1 MITISA
7 KKHAQL
13 SSTSAFGA
21 MGKLDTHPFIGSRI
35 FIDRSSKT
43 TSRTTVFPS
52 ALVALD
58 MTTSG
63 VTLPSTGSKETTQK
77 AVNKLKKLS
86 GLTWEQLAKLFD
98 VSRRSL
104 HAWASGQPL
113 SPPNQQKL
121 DRLLNTIEHI
131 NRGSASLNRSLLL
144 KPDSDGRSPFDLLVA
159 GEHEKVKQILG
170 FGNAPKKPQL
180 KPLSKDAYRSR
191 MPPNPADLVDA
202 LQDTIHREVGRSR
215 PARVAKS
222 RRNSS
227 EQ

>member
-1 MITISA
+1 MTILGR
-7 KKHAQL
+7 KHDQL
-13 SSTSAFGA
+13 SSTSALGA
-21 MGKLDTHPFIGSRI
+21 MGKLDTHPFRGLRI
-35 FIDRSSKT
+35 FIDRSST
-43 TSRTTVFPS
+43 TASRATVFSS
-52 ALVALD
+52 ALVAWN

-63 VTLPSTGSKETTQK
+63 VTRPSTESRETTQK
-77 AVNKLKKLS
+77 AVNKLRKLS

-121 DRLLNTIEHI
+121 DRLLNTIQYI

-159 GEHEKVKQILG
+159 GEHENVKQILG

-180 KPLSKDAYRSR
+180 EPLSKDAYRSR

-215 PARVAKS
+215 LAKVAKS